1 MKVKAMK
8 NQPEDETFPS
18 HGHFRLVRDKC
29 FVSCLRFPEH
39 LYVMLPHCPWQTS
52 IKNGQDSMLDQEV
65 TGLAAGAPLLGHR

>member
-39 LYVMLPHCPWQTS
+39 LYVMLPT
-52 IKNGQDSMLDQEV
+52 V
-65 TGLAAGAPLLGHR
+65 LGRQALKMDRTLCLTRR